1 MLQKGA
7 ELSTSAVNKAAEV
20 SGKAYDS
27 ADQMT
32 GGKVTEVTELAKNTL
47 NQLASFGSSWFASAS

>member
-1 MLQKGA
+1 
-7 ELSTSAVNKAAEV
+7 LSTSAVNKAAEV

-32 GGKVTEVTELAKNTL
+32 GGKVTEVTELAKNTI
-47 NQLASFGSSWFASAS
+47 NQLASFGSSWFASAT